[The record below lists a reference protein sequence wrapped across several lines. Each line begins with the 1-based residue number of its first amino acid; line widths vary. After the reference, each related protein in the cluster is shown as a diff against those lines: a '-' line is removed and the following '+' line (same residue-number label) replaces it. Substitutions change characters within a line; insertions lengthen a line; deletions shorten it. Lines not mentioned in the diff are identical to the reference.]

1 MPPNTPIDLAAL
13 AGGLLQDLRT
23 LASVP
28 AEGSPGEAPAL
39 EGVARV
45 RTLASEI
52 RQGQDEAAAATREVY
67 AARAGAV
74 SQMLEE
80 RQRRLTAYAVRE
92 RAMVPPVEGR
102 FVVAGRITDA
112 ATGVG
117 LPDVRV
123 QAWDLDRR
131 QDDFLGETRTD
142 ALGYYRVEFGPEQVN
157 DPDGIP
163 ETYIVVFDDAGEE
176 LHRSTRSFID
186 KSGPAANISAAVDGR
201 RVSESLERGTKV
213 ALSVNRQVETLEVR
227 RQVAPPVVALPVAR
241 VEGVVAGARDVA
253 APAPGPVEVR
263 PLGDVARTLR
273 ALAEVD
279 RARVEA
285 VAVPTPT
292 PAPVRDPLVT
302 PTPVPVRDT
311 VVTLAPA
318 PTPSREAVV
327 PTPSPEPTRAPER
340 AAGTVLPVTEVQGV
354 GATYAGRLQEAGI
367 TDAGRLAALQ
377 PQRAAEILGTGV
389 GRASAIVEAAGE
401 VVRRGGTQ
409 R

>member
-39 EGVARV
+39 EGVERV
-45 RTLASEI
+45 RTLAGEI

-74 SQMLEE
+74 SEMLEE

-92 RAMVPPVEGR
+92 RALVPPVDGR

-163 ETYIVVFDDAGEE
+163 ETYIIAFDDQGQE
-176 LHRSTRSFID
+176 LFRSTRSFID

-201 RVSESLERGTKV
+201 RVSESLDRGTKV

-241 VEGVVAGARDVA
+241 LEGVVAGGRDVV
-253 APAPGPVEVR
+253 APAPAVVEVR

-279 RARVEA
+279 RARGEA

-292 PAPVRDPLVT
+292 PAPVRDAVVT
-302 PTPVPVRDT
+302 PAP
-311 VVTLAPA
+311 APA
-318 PTPSREAVV
+318 PTRGTVA
-327 PTPSPEPTRAPER
+327 PTPSSEPTRASER

-367 TDAGRLAALQ
+367 TDAGRLAALE

-401 VVRRGGTQ
+401 AVRRGRTE